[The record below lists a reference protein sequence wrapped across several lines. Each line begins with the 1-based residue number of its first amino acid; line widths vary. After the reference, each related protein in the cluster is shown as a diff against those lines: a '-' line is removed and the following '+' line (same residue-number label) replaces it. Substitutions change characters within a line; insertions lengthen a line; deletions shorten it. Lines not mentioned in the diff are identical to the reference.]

1 MIMKTDSLP
10 SNLHRDVFC
19 RLEVISFVNE
29 KWLLIYIYIYI
40 YIYILE
46 EKETYSTAPG
56 LEEIV
61 GVWD

>member
-19 RLEVISFVNE
+19 RLE
-29 KWLLIYIYIYI
+29 
-40 YIYILE
+40 

>member
-29 KWLLIYIYIYI
+29 KWLLIYIYIS
-40 YIYILE
+40 

>member
-1 MIMKTDSLP
+1 MIMKIDSLP

-40 YIYILE
+40 SE

-61 GVWD
+61 GIWD

>member
-29 KWLLIYIYIYI
+29 KWLLIY
-40 YIYILE
+40 E
-46 EKETYSTAPG
+46 GKETYSTAPG